1 MHEPSLVLGQLQFRW
16 ISLTSEIGQ
25 IEIIARQTNR
35 QGAHSAL
42 SAAPKTTRRKDAEFA
57 RAPGAIILIKGFRV
71 YYPMRIA
78 LYRAQIR
85 AYLGAIDHG
94 FHEDQ

>member
-16 ISLTSEIGQ
+16 ISLTSEIGK

-57 RAPGAIILIKGFRV
+57 RAPGAIILIKGTPRILSYAECAISGANSGLFRG
-71 YYPMRIA
+71 
-78 LYRAQIR
+78 YRPWIP
-85 AYLGAIDHG
+85 
-94 FHEDQ
+94 